1 VTILNVLKVNV
12 NYEVVATIGR
22 DGWERE
28 MKERSGKG
36 GRWEWRPR
44 GLLFV
49 GVWKWKWLWL
59 VLVRE
64 MALAGSGE
72 GNGGKT
78 EIAERG

>member
-1 VTILNVLKVNV
+1 MGQTMN
-12 NYEVVATIGR
+12 GR

-49 GVWKWKWLWL
+49 GVWKL
-59 VLVRE
+59 
-64 MALAGSGE
+64 M
-72 GNGGKT
+72 
-78 EIAERG
+78 